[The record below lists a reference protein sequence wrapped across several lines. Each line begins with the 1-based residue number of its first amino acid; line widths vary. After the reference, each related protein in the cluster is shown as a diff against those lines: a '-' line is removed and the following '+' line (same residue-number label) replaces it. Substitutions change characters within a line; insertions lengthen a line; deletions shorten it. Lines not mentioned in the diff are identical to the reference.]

1 MDTEPTVI
9 LANCPTCKVVT
20 LHTLIGTVTQ
30 CFKCDQVYM
39 IKK

>member
-1 MDTEPTVI
+1 MKEATVI
-9 LANCPTCKVVT
+9 LAKCPNCKVTT

-30 CFKCDQVYM
+30 CFKCDQIYR